1 MADMMTNQERLEI
14 VEQKLDD
21 LLEIVRPKEAKA
33 EADPNQMLMDE
44 IVAIS
49 NEMDLLIDEVKSVRK
64 DVQIAIKQ
72 PFEVAE
78 ELSEADKKFNTRRN
92 IFVLG
97 GLVVTGAL
105 SLTFW
110 LYFLP
115 LFAVTIGVFFSF
127 GMLALLLAKDEFV
140 LPGNTI
146 KRIAQNAIAA
156 AIFILA
162 FVVIISTGIQVG
174 NSLISDRSQS
184 EEYRQPTATERQAE
198 SRTEPSIGESEE

>member
-1 MADMMTNQERLEI
+1 MTTIDERLTGLEENIAEI
-14 VEQKLDD
+14 
-21 LLEIVRPKEAKA
+21 LEHIRPKEVKT
-33 EADPNQMLMDE
+33 EADPNQILMDE

-64 DVQIAIKQ
+64 DVQIAIEQ
-72 PFEVAE
+72 PFEASE

-92 IFVLG
+92 IFVIG
-97 GLVVTGAL
+97 GLAVTGAL

-115 LFAVTIGVFFSF
+115 LFAVAIGVFFSF
-127 GMLALLLAKDEFV
+127 GMLALVLAYDEFV

-146 KRIAQNAIAA
+146 KRIAQNAIAS

-162 FVVIISTGIQVG
+162 LVVIISTGIQVG

-198 SRTEPSIGESEE
+198 TRTEPSIGDSEE